1 MHSISFFKQIAV
13 GKDVSMNRI
22 VRKLTMSGYMG
33 IIREEI
39 TEEIEGKPGLQK
51 ASRM

>member
-1 MHSISFFKQIAV
+1 MSRTA
-13 GKDVSMNRI
+13 
-22 VRKLTMSGYMG
+22 RKLMVSGYRS

-39 TEEIEGKPGLQK
+39 TEDTEGKPGLQK

>member
-1 MHSISFFKQIAV
+1 
-13 GKDVSMNRI
+13 
-22 VRKLTMSGYMG
+22 MSGYMG

-51 ASRM
+51 ASRMYLEKQSLHLASNTSQDTVVNQV